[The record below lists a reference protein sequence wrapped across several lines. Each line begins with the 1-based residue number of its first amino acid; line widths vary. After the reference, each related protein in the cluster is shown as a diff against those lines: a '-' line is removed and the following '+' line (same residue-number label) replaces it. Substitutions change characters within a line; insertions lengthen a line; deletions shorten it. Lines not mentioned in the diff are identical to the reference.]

1 MTTKHKNYTF
11 AIYEISQKKKKK
23 AYTMYARLLF
33 MMLPQVH
40 RNK

>member
-11 AIYEISQKKKKK
+11 AIYEISQKKKK